1 LTDQSTKPSVPAPPK
16 AALVMV
22 ILLLIFFLGTSDNQM
37 ISPLLPLIAREFNLE
52 SGQVGERLG
61 PAYALAAAF
70 ASLFIGPLS
79 DRFGRHRFL
88 LYASILF
95 GFSLL
100 ATFFIKDTTS
110 LALVR
115 LLTGLAAGTFS
126 TCSVAYVGDYFP
138 YERRATAMSIVQAG
152 YFFAFVLGIPVATLI
167 AQSQGWRASFVF
179 FGALSLLAFF
189 FVLLLLPTDK
199 HLMTNQAPE
208 DGKRF
213 DNLKLVFG
221 NRQRIASIF
230 AAFCV
235 SCGFVGFLFYLG
247 SWLGK
252 NFGTAPRTVGFIFIA
267 VGVVSLVGAFVAGP
281 IADRFGKRLI
291 SILST
296 LVLALMLFIIP
307 KFAFGFWLFIS
318 FLTAALAFAFR
329 QGPVQALATELVPT
343 RVRGSFVA
351 IRNTASQLGIAVS
364 TWVSGHLFDQ
374 YGYGAVGLFCGLV
387 SIAAAVFILLMK
399 EPQTA
404 TNDHLAGG

>member
-1 LTDQSTKPSVPAPPK
+1 
-16 AALVMV
+16 
-22 ILLLIFFLGTSDNQM
+22 M
-37 ISPLLPLIAREFNLE
+37 ISPLLPLIAQEFNLE
-52 SGQVGERLG
+52 SGQVGEKLG

-79 DRFGRHRFL
+79 DKFGRHRFL

-100 ATFFIKDTTS
+100 ATFFIQDTAS
-110 LALVR
+110 LASVR
-115 LLTGLAAGTFS
+115 LVAGLAAGTFS

-189 FVLLLLPTDK
+189 LVLRLLPTDK
-199 HLMTNQAPE
+199 HLMTHHASQ
-208 DGKRF
+208 DSKRF

-221 NRQRIASIF
+221 NRERIAAIF

-235 SCGFVGFLFYLG
+235 SCGFVGFLFYLA

-252 NFGTAPRTVGFIFIA
+252 SFGTEPRTVGFIFIA
-267 VGVVSLVGAFVAGP
+267 VGIVSLLGAFIAGP
-281 IADRFGKRLI
+281 IADKFGKRLI

-296 LVLALMLFIIP
+296 LVLAVMLFIIP
-307 KFAFGFWLFIS
+307 KFGFGFWLFAS

-343 RVRGSFVA
+343 HARGSFVA

-364 TWVSGHLFDQ
+364 TWVSGQLFDH
-374 YGYGAVGLFCGLV
+374 YGYGAVGLFCGTI
-387 SIAAAVFILLMK
+387 SIAAAVFILMMK
-399 EPQTA
+399 EPQAATA
-404 TNDHLAGG
+404 GKLAGE

>member
-1 LTDQSTKPSVPAPPK
+1 MTDKTDKANVPAPPK

-52 SGQVGERLG
+52 AGQVGEKLG
-61 PAYALAAAF
+61 PAYALAAAL

-88 LYASILF
+88 LCASILF
-95 GFSLL
+95 GLSLL
-100 ATFFIKDTTS
+100 ATFFIRDTTS
-110 LALVR
+110 LAVFR

-189 FVLLLLPTDK
+189 LVLLLLPTDR
-199 HLMTNQAPE
+199 HLMTHHASQ
-208 DGKRF
+208 DSKRF

-221 NRQRIASIF
+221 NRERIASIF

-252 NFGTAPRTVGFIFIA
+252 NFGTEPRTVGFIFIA
-267 VGVVSLVGAFVAGP
+267 VGVVSLAGAFIAGP
-281 IADRFGKRLI
+281 IADKFGKRFI
-291 SILST
+291 SIVST
-296 LVLALMLFIIP
+296 IVLAVMLFIIP
-307 KFAFGFWLFIS
+307 RFGFGFWLFAG

-343 RVRGSFVA
+343 HARGSFVA
-351 IRNTASQLGIAVS
+351 IRNTASQIGIAVS

-374 YGYGAVGLFCGLV
+374 YGYAAVGLFCGTI
-387 SIAAAVFILLMK
+387 SIAAAVFILMMK
-399 EPQTA
+399 EPQA
-404 TNDHLAGG
+404 AAEEKLAGE

>member
-1 LTDQSTKPSVPAPPK
+1 LTDKVNKASVPAPPK
-16 AALVMV
+16 AVLVMV

-37 ISPLLPLIAREFNLE
+37 ISPLLPLIADEFNLE
-52 SGQVGERLG
+52 AGEVGEKLG
-61 PAYALAAAF
+61 PAYALAAALS
-70 ASLFIGPLS
+70 SLFIGSLS

-100 ATFFIKDTTS
+100 STFFIKDESS
-110 LALVR
+110 LAAVR

-167 AQSQGWRASFVF
+167 AQAQGWRASFVF
-179 FGALSLLAFF
+179 FGGLSLLAFF
-189 FVLLLLPTDK
+189 LVLFFLPTDK
-199 HLMTNQAPE
+199 HLMTHHTSEGA
-208 DGKRF
+208 KRF
-213 DNLKLVFG
+213 DNIKLVFG
-221 NRQRIASIF
+221 NRERIASIF

-252 NFGTAPRTVGFIFIA
+252 NFAAQPPTVGVIFIA

-281 IADRFGKRLI
+281 IADKFGKRFI

-307 KFAFGFWLFIS
+307 RFGFGVLLFAS

-343 RVRGSFVA
+343 HARGSLVA
-351 IRNTASQLGIAVS
+351 MRNTASQFGVAVS
-364 TWVSGHLFDQ
+364 TWVSGHLFDE
-374 YGYGAVGLFCGLV
+374 YGYGAVGVFCGIV
-387 SIAAAVFILLMK
+387 SIAAAVFILMMK
-399 EPQTA
+399 EPQTEV
-404 TNDHLAGG
+404 NKS

>member
-1 LTDQSTKPSVPAPPK
+1 
-16 AALVMV
+16 MV

-37 ISPLLPLIAREFNLE
+37 ISPLLPLMAREFNLE
-52 SGQVGERLG
+52 SGQVGEKLG
-61 PAYALAAAF
+61 PAYALAAAL

-79 DRFGRHRFL
+79 DKFGRHRFL

-95 GFSLL
+95 GVSLL
-100 ATFFIKDTTS
+100 AIFFIKDTTA
-110 LALVR
+110 LASVR

-152 YFFAFVLGIPVATLI
+152 YFFAFVLGIPIATLI

-179 FGALSLLAFF
+179 FGALALLAFF
-189 FVLLLLPTDK
+189 LVVLLLPTDR
-199 HLMTNQAPE
+199 HLMTHHASE
-208 DGKRF
+208 DAKRF
-213 DNLKLVFG
+213 ANLKLVFG
-221 NRQRIASIF
+221 NRERIAAIF

-252 NFGTAPRTVGFIFIA
+252 NFGAEPRTVGFIFIA
-267 VGVVSLVGAFVAGP
+267 VGVVSLLGAFVAGP
-281 IADRFGKRLI
+281 IADKFGKRLI

-296 LVLALMLFIIP
+296 LVLAGMLFIIP
-307 KFAFGFWLFIS
+307 KFGFGVWLIIS

-343 RVRGSFVA
+343 HARGSFVA

-364 TWVSGHLFDQ
+364 TWVSGHLFDE
-374 YGYGAVGLFCGLV
+374 YGYGAVGRFCGLV
-387 SIAAAVFILLMK
+387 SIAAAIFISMMK
-399 EPQTA
+399 EPQAA
-404 TNDHLAGG
+404 TDETLAGK

>member
-1 LTDQSTKPSVPAPPK
+1 LGKSVNNLTDNANKTSVPAPPK
-16 AALVMV
+16 AALVMA

-52 SGQVGERLG
+52 AGQVGEKLG
-61 PAYALAAAF
+61 PAYALAAALS
-70 ASLFIGPLS
+70 SLFIGALS
-79 DRFGRHRFL
+79 DRYGRQRFL
-88 LYASILF
+88 LYASVLF
-95 GFSLL
+95 GLSLL
-100 ATFFIKDTTS
+100 ATAFIKDTGS
-110 LALVR
+110 LAAVR
-115 LLTGLAAGTFS
+115 LFAGLAAGTFS

-167 AQSQGWRASFVF
+167 AQAQGWRASFVG
-179 FGALSLLAFF
+179 FGGLSLLAFF
-189 FVLLLLPTDK
+189 LVLFCLPADR
-199 HLMTNQAPE
+199 HLMTHHASE
-208 DGKRF
+208 EARRF

-221 NRQRIASIF
+221 NRERIASIF

-252 NFGTAPRTVGFIFIA
+252 NFAVQPRTVGFIFIA
-267 VGVVSLVGAFVAGP
+267 VGVVSLVGAFTAGP
-281 IADRFGKRLI
+281 IADRFGKRFI

-296 LVLALMLFIIP
+296 LVLALMLFVIP
-307 KFAFGFWLFIS
+307 RFDFGVLLFAS

-343 RVRGSFVA
+343 HARGSLVA
-351 IRNTASQLGIAVS
+351 MRNTASQIGVAVS
-364 TWVSGHLFDQ
+364 TWVSGQLFDK

-387 SIAAAVFILLMK
+387 SVAAAVFILMMK
-399 EPQTA
+399 EPA
-404 TNDHLAGG
+404 KEL

>member
-1 LTDQSTKPSVPAPPK
+1 LVKILTDKTNKPGVSAPPK

-37 ISPLLPLIAREFNLE
+37 ISPLLPLIADEFNME
-52 SGQVGERLG
+52 SGQVGKQLG

-79 DRFGRHRFL
+79 DQFGRHRFL
-88 LYASILF
+88 LYASLLF

-152 YFFAFVLGIPVATLI
+152 YFFALVLGIPVATLI

-189 FVLLLLPTDK
+189 LVLLLLPTDK
-199 HLMTNQAPE
+199 HLMTQQASE
-208 DGKRF
+208 DFSRS

-221 NRQRIASIF
+221 NRERIASIF

-235 SCGFVGFLFYLG
+235 SAGFVGFLFYLG
-247 SWLGK
+247 SWLEK
-252 NFGTAPRTVGFIFIA
+252 SFGTKPLTVGFIFIA

-281 IADRFGKRLI
+281 IADKFGKRLI

-296 LVLALMLFIIP
+296 LVLAVMLFIIP
-307 KFAFGFWLFIS
+307 KFAFGFWLFAS

-329 QGPVQALATELVPT
+329 QGPVQALATALVPT
-343 RVRGSFVA
+343 RARGSLVA
-351 IRNTASQLGIAVS
+351 MRNTASQIGVAVS
-364 TWVSGHLFDQ
+364 TWVSGHLFVQ
-374 YGYGAVGLFCGLV
+374 YGYGAVGIFCGLV
-387 SIAAAVFILLMK
+387 SLAAAFFILLMK
-399 EPQTA
+399 EPA
-404 TNDHLAGG
+404 TESVNQ